1 MSARGKGT
9 RGEGLARVGVAW
21 GGGRALRR
29 RHDAASPLR
38 PHFPRGGR
46 RRTFVAEF
54 VATPVE
60 LCALVEE
67 GISVR
72 IGLRVVSSVPNA
84 RASEVLEWPRWIG
97 CAISIDGIHSE
108 NVQLLRVVEVVKV
121 GVGRLRGDLL
131 RDTHVHEGIE
141 GLLLGDH
148 SGRVGDKVAV
158 AHQGTHDGASDASP
172 IRIGFN
178 REGGC
183 WWRRRWRR

>member
-21 GGGRALRR
+21 GGEEGSAQAPRR
-29 RHDAASPLR
+29 RISAPPPLPSGRPPPHLRCRIRRHARRIVRTGGRTHICPHRVAGGFLR
-38 PHFPRGGR
+38 PECPCFGSAR
-46 RRTFVAEF
+46 VA
-54 VATPVE
+54 
-60 LCALVEE
+60 
-67 GISVR
+67 
-72 IGLRVVSSVPNA
+72 
-84 RASEVLEWPRWIG
+84 
-97 CAISIDGIHSE
+97 
-108 NVQLLRVVEVVKV
+108 QLLRVVEVVKV

-183 WWRRRWRR
+183 RWRRRWRR